1 MDKQTTIILKNQTE
15 GIFMGILY
23 NSVNYTTQQKFEL
36 SNTSLKKKKEFHKYL
51 KISQGTYNLDYNSNI
66 ITLEY
71 YEKGQPLSV
80 DGVTKIHKEIC
91 ICGEKGIVEQF
102 IKESE
107 KYYIEEILEN
117 KHQDKKINYYIWDDY
132 WENINKKPTRDIN
145 TLYFSDNMHLKLLD
159 EIKHFLSVE
168 EEREYREY
176 GIPYKYNILLEG
188 YPGTGK
194 TSLITAI
201 ASELNYNIATISFD
215 RDLTDK
221 SLFRSLKNMPPKTIL
236 LLEDIDV
243 LFKERKENDN
253 HKSSLSFSGLI
264 NGLDG
269 CGSIDKQII
278 FMTTNYAC
286 NLDCALKR
294 PGRVDKIISFDYC
307 SKAQIKIM
315 YDKFIKQRENK
326 FKEFYN
332 EIRSLKIT
340 TAMLQSYFFEN
351 RKTECLSTNIDKL
364 KTLAISQKYEG
375 NTNLYS

>member
-1 MDKQTTIILKNQTE
+1 MHI
-15 GIFMGILY
+15 
-23 NSVNYTTQQKFEL
+23 
-36 SNTSLKKKKEFHKYL
+36 
-51 KISQGTYNLDYNSNI
+51 NLLN
-66 ITLEY
+66 
-71 YEKGQPLSV
+71 
-80 DGVTKIHKEIC
+80 
-91 ICGEKGIVEQF
+91 
-102 IKESE
+102 
-107 KYYIEEILEN
+107 
-117 KHQDKKINYYIWDDY
+117 
-132 WENINKKPTRDIN
+132 
-145 TLYFSDNMHLKLLD
+145 
-159 EIKHFLSVE
+159 EIKHFLSDE
-168 EEREYREY
+168 EEKEYREY

-253 HKSSLSFSGLI
+253 YKSALSFSGLI

>member
-1 MDKQTTIILKNQTE
+1 MHI
-15 GIFMGILY
+15 
-23 NSVNYTTQQKFEL
+23 
-36 SNTSLKKKKEFHKYL
+36 
-51 KISQGTYNLDYNSNI
+51 NLFN
-66 ITLEY
+66 
-71 YEKGQPLSV
+71 
-80 DGVTKIHKEIC
+80 
-91 ICGEKGIVEQF
+91 
-102 IKESE
+102 
-107 KYYIEEILEN
+107 
-117 KHQDKKINYYIWDDY
+117 
-132 WENINKKPTRDIN
+132 
-145 TLYFSDNMHLKLLD
+145 
-159 EIKHFLSVE
+159 EIKHFLSE
-168 EEREYREY
+168 EEEQEYREY

-201 ASELNYNIATISFD
+201 ASELKYNIATISFD

-253 HKSSLSFSGLI
+253 YKSSLSFSGLI

-315 YDKFIKQRENK
+315 YEKFIKQRENK
-326 FKEFYN
+326 FSEFYK

-340 TAMLQSYFFEN
+340 TAMLQTYFFEN
-351 RKTECLSTNIDKL
+351 RKTECLSKNIENL
-364 KTLAISQKYEG
+364 KTLARSQKYEG
-375 NTNLYS
+375 NTNMYS

>member
-36 SNTSLKKKKEFHKYL
+36 SNTTLKKKKEFHKYL

-80 DGVTKIHKEIC
+80 EGVTKIHKELR

-107 KYYIEEILEN
+107 KYYIEEILETKN
-117 KHQDKKINYYIWDDY
+117 QDKKINYYIWDDY
-132 WENINKKPTRDIN
+132 WENINKKPSRDIN
-145 TLYFSDNMHLKLLD
+145 TLYFADNIHIKLLD

-168 EEREYREY
+168 EEKEYREY

-201 ASELNYNIATISFD
+201 ASELKYNIATISFD

-253 HKSSLSFSGLI
+253 YKSALSFSGLI

-278 FMTTNYAC
+278 FMTTNYTC

-294 PGRVDKIISFDYC
+294 PGRVDKIIPFDYC

-315 YDKFIKQRENK
+315 YEKFIKQRENK

-351 RKTECLSTNIDKL
+351 RKTECLSTNIEDLKKL
-364 KTLAISQKYEG
+364 SRSQKYEG
-375 NTNLYS
+375 NTNIYS